1 MRNHNSALRRPALI
15 ALGVLLGCAGPA
27 LGDATSEPPVYESA
41 LFKKLDA
48 NRDLCVTRAEA
59 KRVRGFDAAF
69 TEADENRDGRLSPD
83 EFVKAE
89 SIHERSQA
97 ATYLDDSVITAK
109 VKLALARDLPAT
121 AVSVETHRGRV
132 LLSGFVDDEQD
143 VRRAREIAASVR
155 GVAKV
160 SSGLQIK

>member
-1 MRNHNSALRRPALI
+1 MRNHKSDLCRPALI

-27 LGDATSEPPVYESA
+27 LADTSEPPVYDSA

-48 NRDLCVTRAEA
+48 DRDFFVTRAEA

-69 TEADENRDGRLSPD
+69 TEADENRDGRLS
-83 EFVKAE
+83 E
-89 SIHERSQA
+89 SIHERNHA

-160 SSGLQIK
+160 TSGLQIK